1 MSWLK
6 SPWFWLALLVAGLLV
21 YLLFFRPSSPVGKTT
36 GGTWAPQNMGT
47 GASYR
52 GLLDSIEADFSIGG
66 GSIMGGVGGDP
77 EKQHATIRG

>member
-1 MSWLK
+1 
-6 SPWFWLALLVAGLLV
+6 
-21 YLLFFRPSSPVGKTT
+21 
-36 GGTWAPQNMGT
+36 MGT